1 MKKTLVTT
9 FLTLAIAALLMLMCA
24 NKIVFAEAVSENEC
38 DRIFYETVNQ
48 LTADTDGEIIT
59 ADKALLYDIDLKPAA
74 MLYDFR
80 VGAKK
85 GFCVIGND
93 EGKYVPFEIYPEAES
108 PYADAIGLPIY
119 LAQTTYADYR
129 DDGLYYIEGIG
140 VTKETI
146 LNAADVYYGVD
157 YGFETTTSNVT
168 YVSKTWNE
176 YSNAKRIPAYIE
188 NNGTNVCAPV
198 AAANIV
204 AYFDRYA
211 PELIPNY
218 TPGNAMGQNYLY
230 KVQSDTINQ
239 LIGTL
244 YQDMGTTNLGATS
257 DQFKEG
263 LNSFCTR
270 QGYSVSYENILSEG
284 ALNYSSAQSALLSK
298 KALALFETKF
308 SISTIADH
316 GGNAEYKTMEGV
328 ANHVMAA
335 FGYREITYQ
344 FSNGSDSTERYLIV
358 ATGMKDMVNAYLN
371 VDKYLSL
378 NEAYAINIA

>member
-9 FLTLAIAALLMLMCA
+9 FLTLVFAALFLLTCSNNM
-24 NKIVFAEAVSENEC
+24 VFAEAVSENEC
-38 DRIFYETVNQ
+38 DRIFYATVNE
-48 LTADTDGEIIT
+48 LAADADGEIIT
-59 ADKALLYDIDLKPAA
+59 AEKVLLYDIDLKPAA
-74 MLYDFR
+74 ILYDFR

-108 PYADAIGLPIY
+108 PYADTIGLPIY
-119 LAQTTYADYR
+119 LAQATYAEYR

-140 VTKETI
+140 VTKEAI

-157 YGFETTTSNVT
+157 YGFDTTTSNVV

-176 YSNAKRIPAYIE
+176 YINAKRIPAYIE
-188 NNGTNVCAPV
+188 NNCTNACAPV

-211 PELIPNY
+211 SELIPNY
-218 TPGNAMGQNYLY
+218 APGNAMGQNYLY
-230 KVQSDTINQ
+230 KAQSDTINQ

-244 YQDMGTTNLGATS
+244 YQDMGTTELGATS
-257 DQFKEG
+257 DQFIEG
-263 LNSFCTR
+263 LNSYCAR
-270 QGYSVSYENILSEG
+270 WGYSVSYENILSGG
-284 ALNYSSAQSALLSK
+284 ALNYLSAKSALLSK
-298 KALALFETKF
+298 KALVLFETKF

-316 GGNAEYKTMEGV
+316 DGNAEYKTMTGV

-344 FSNGSDSTERYLIV
+344 YANGSDSTERYLVV
-358 ATGMKDMVNAYLN
+358 ATGIKDMVNAYLN
-371 VDKYLSL
+371 VDKYLAL